1 MKTMQPVK
9 VGDNQVYVDLDCG
22 EATFWG
28 EALAA
33 EYGPI
38 EEQGCDRCE
47 SGEARWVKV
56 WAEQ

>member
-1 MKTMQPVK
+1 MKPVK
-9 VGDNQVYVDLDCG
+9 IGDSQVYVDLDCG

-33 EYGPI
+33 EYGSI
-38 EEQGCDRCE
+38 EEQGCDRCD
-47 SGEARWVKV
+47 SGKARWVKV